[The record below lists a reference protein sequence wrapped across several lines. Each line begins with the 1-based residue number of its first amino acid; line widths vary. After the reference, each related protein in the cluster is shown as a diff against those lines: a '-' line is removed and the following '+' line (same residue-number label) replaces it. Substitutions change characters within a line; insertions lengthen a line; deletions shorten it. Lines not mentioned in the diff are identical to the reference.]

1 MGQALGVKME
11 LDERCK
17 YAEFDRYF
25 SEVICRKYGMPCRI
39 CCVTCWEPEINED

>member
-25 SEVICRKYGMPCRI
+25 SECICRKYGLPCRVS
-39 CCVTCWEPEINED
+39 CKSCRDNS

>member
-1 MGQALGVKME
+1 MGQTLGVKME

-25 SEVICRKYGMPCRI
+25 SGCICRKYGLPCRVA
-39 CCVTCWEPEINED
+39 CASCRDNS